1 MSLLVVGSVA
11 FDSVETPFGKRER
24 MLGGSASHFSIAASF
39 FTDVRVVGVVG
50 GDFGA
55 KEEQVFARHKI
66 DTSDLERIADGK
78 TFRWHGRYEYDLNVA
93 HTLDTHLNVFAGFE
107 PKLSEGSK
115 QSRLVFLGNIQPD
128 LQRGVRQQVP
138 DAELVALDTMNLWI
152 DTTRESLQKTI
163 EVVDLLIVNDA
174 EARQIAEDPNLIK
187 AARKILSWG
196 PRTLIV
202 KRGEYGAAMFTKNE
216 YFAIPAYPLESVFD
230 PTGAGDTF
238 AGGLM
243 GYLASQE
250 KLDAA
255 ALRRAMIFGSV
266 MASFNVEEFGTER
279 VQKLTHD
286 EINQRFRDF
295 KRFTHFEEIPFEQKV
310 SSSKF
315 QVRCADPL
323 SRRFQVP
330 SFKLDA
336 RILSWAPD

>member
-11 FDSVETPFGKRER
+11 FDAVETPFGKRDQ
-24 MLGGSASHFSIAASF
+24 MLGGSASHFSISASF
-39 FTDVRVVGVVG
+39 FSDVRVVAVVG
-50 GDFGA
+50 GDFSSDELA
-55 KEEQVFARHKI
+55 VFAKHHV
-66 DTSDLERIADGK
+66 DTTDLEVVPDGE
-78 TFRWHGRYEYDLNVA
+78 TFRWFGRYEYDLNVA

-107 PKLSEGSK
+107 PKLSDASK
-115 QSRLVFLGNIQPD
+115 NSRLVFLGNIQPD
-128 LQRGVRQQVP
+128 LQRGVRAQVP
-138 DAELVALDTMNLWI
+138 NAELVALDTMNLWI

-174 EARQIAEDPNLIK
+174 EARQLAEEPNLIK

-196 PRTLIV
+196 PHTLIV
-202 KRGEYGAAMFTKNE
+202 KRGEYGAAMFTKDE
-216 YFAIPAYPLESVFD
+216 YFAIPAYPLEAVFD

-250 KLDAA
+250 KLDTA

-279 VQKLTHD
+279 VQRLTHE

-295 KRFTHFEEIPFEQKV
+295 KRFTHFEEIPFERVAQATK
-310 SSSKF
+310 
-315 QVRCADPL
+315 
-323 SRRFQVP
+323 
-330 SFKLDA
+330 
-336 RILSWAPD
+336 

>member
-11 FDSVETPFGKRER
+11 FDAVETPFGKREQ
-24 MLGGSASHFSIAASF
+24 MLGGSASHFSISASF
-39 FTDVRVVGVVG
+39 FTAVAIVAVVG
-50 GDFGA
+50 GDFGDQ
-55 KEEQVFARHKI
+55 EREVFAQHKI
-66 DTSDLERIADGK
+66 DTTDLEVIPDGK
-78 TFRWHGRYEYDLNVA
+78 TFRWFGRYEYDLNVA
-93 HTLDTHLNVFAGFE
+93 HTLDTHLNVFAGFQ

-115 QSRLVFLGNIQPD
+115 KSRLVFLGNIQPD
-128 LQRGVRQQVP
+128 LQRGVREQVP
-138 DAELVALDTMNLWI
+138 DAKLVALDTMNLWI

-174 EARQIAEDPNLIK
+174 EARQIAEEPNLIK

-196 PRTLIV
+196 PQTLIV
-202 KRGEYGAAMFTKNE
+202 KRGEYGAAMFTRDE

-250 KLDAA
+250 KLDEG

-279 VQKLTHD
+279 VQRLTHA

-295 KRFTHFEEIPFEQKV
+295 KRFTHFEEIPFENAKEV
-310 SSSKF
+310 SGS
-315 QVRCADPL
+315 
-323 SRRFQVP
+323 RFQV
-330 SFKLDA
+330 SG
-336 RILSWAPD
+336 

>member
-55 KEEQVFARHKI
+55 EEEQVFVRHKI

-78 TFRWHGRYEYDLNVA
+78 TFRWYGRYEYDLNVA
-93 HTLDTHLNVFAGFE
+93 HTLDTHLNVFAGFQ
-107 PKLSEGSK
+107 PTLSRASK
-115 QSRLVFLGNIQPD
+115 TSRLLFLGNIQPD
-128 LQRGVRQQVP
+128 LQRGVREQMAH
-138 DAELVALDTMNLWI
+138 AELVALDTMNLWI
-152 DTTRESLQKTI
+152 ETTRDSLQKTI
-163 EVVDLLIVNDA
+163 EVVDLMIINDA
-174 EARQIAEDPNLIK
+174 EARQLTSEPNLIK

-196 PRTLIV
+196 PHSLIV
-202 KRGEYGAAMFTKNE
+202 KRGEYGAAMFTKEE
-216 YFAIPAYPLESVFD
+216 YFAIPAYPLEAVFD

-250 KLDAA
+250 KIDEAA
-255 ALRRAMIFGSV
+255 MRRAMIFGSV

-279 VQKLTHD
+279 VQRLTYD

-295 KRFTHFEEIPFEQKV
+295 KRFTHFEEIPFERA
-310 SSSKF
+310 
-315 QVRCADPL
+315 VRAV
-323 SRRFQVP
+323 Q
-330 SFKLDA
+330 
-336 RILSWAPD
+336 